1 MKKWNLNS
9 WTKYPAKHLPVYQ
22 DKKELDLVL
31 SKVKKYPPLVFAGE
45 TRSLKKSLADVVK
58 GKAFLL
64 QGGDCAESFAEF
76 NPDNIKDTFKAI
88 LQMSLVLTHSA
99 SMPVIKVGRIAG
111 QFSKPRSSPVEKKD
125 GKELPSYLGDNING
139 MEFSEKARIPD
150 AKRLFRAYS
159 QSASTLNLIR
169 AFSQG
174 GFADLRQVHL
184 WNLGFINK
192 KTKGKYKEIEDK
204 ISDALS
210 FMEACGINPESNRR
224 LRTVNFYT
232 SHEAL
237 LLPFE
242 EAMTR
247 VDSTTGEYHDTS
259 AHFVWIGDRTRQL
272 DGAHVEFCR
281 GIQNPIGLKCG
292 PSLKPDELIKL
303 SNILNPKNEAGRLT
317 LISRFGANKAEE
329 FLPKLIKAVKKEGL
343 NVVWSCDPMHGNTIK
358 ATSGLK
364 TRPFDNVLK
373 EVKNVFAIHQ
383 AEGSYAG
390 GLHVEMTGQDVT
402 ECTGGAQKISD
413 SDLSNRYR
421 THCDPRLNASQALE
435 LAFLISE
442 EIKKNSKYSKNI
454 IKAAS

>member
-1 MKKWNLNS
+1 MKKWNPNN
-9 WTKYPAKHLPVYQ
+9 WTKFPAKHLPVYT
-22 DKKELDLVL
+22 DKKELDMVL
-31 SKVKKYPPLVFAGE
+31 GKLKKYPPLVFAGE
-45 TRSLKKSLADVVK
+45 TRSLKKSLAEVVE

-76 NPDNIKDTFKAI
+76 HPDNIRDTFKAI

-99 SMPVIKVGRIAG
+99 SLPVIKIGRIAG
-111 QFSKPRSSPVEKKD
+111 QFSKPRSAPTEKKE

-139 MEFSEKARIPD
+139 MDFTESARVPD

-184 WNLGFINK
+184 WNLGFINE

-210 FMEACGINPESNRR
+210 FMEACGINADTNRR

-259 AHFVWIGDRTRQL
+259 AHFVWIGDRTRQP

-281 GIQNPIGLKCG
+281 GIKNPIGLKCG
-292 PSLKPDELIKL
+292 PTLKPDELINL
-303 SNILNPKNEAGRLT
+303 CNILNPENEAGKLT
-317 LISRFGANKAEE
+317 LISRFGHNSADK
-329 FLPKLIKAVKKEGL
+329 FLPKLIRAIKKEGL
-343 NVVWSCDPMHGNTIK
+343 KVVWSCDPMHGNTIK
-358 ATSGLK
+358 AETGFK

-373 EVKNVFAIHQ
+373 EVKDVFAIHQ
-383 AEGSYAG
+383 SEGTYAG

-413 SDLSNRYR
+413 KDLSNRYR

-454 IKAAS
+454 IKEAS

>member
-1 MKKWNLNS
+1 MKKWSLNS
-9 WTKYPAKHLPVYQ
+9 WRKFPAKHIPEYKDQ
-22 DKKELDLVL
+22 KELDLVL

-45 TRSLKKSLADVVK
+45 SRSLKKALADVVE

-76 NPDNIKDTFKAI
+76 HPDNIRDTFKAL
-88 LQMSLVLTHSA
+88 LQMSLVLTASA
-99 SMPVIKVGRIAG
+99 NLPVVKLGRIAG
-111 QFSKPRSSPVEKKD
+111 QFSKPRSSPTEKKD

-139 MEFSEKARIPD
+139 MEFSDKSREPD

-204 ISDALS
+204 ISDSLS
-210 FMEACGINPESNRR
+210 FMEACGINPDNNRR

-247 VDSTTGEYHDTS
+247 IDSTTGEYHDTS
-259 AHFVWIGDRTRQL
+259 AHFVWIGDRTRQP

-281 GIQNPIGLKCG
+281 GIKNPIGLKCG
-292 PSLKPDELIKL
+292 PSLKPEELIKL
-303 SNILNPKNEAGRLT
+303 CNILNPENEPGRLT
-317 LISRFGANKAEE
+317 LISRFGADNVEK
-329 FLPKLIKAVKKEGL
+329 FLPKLIRSIKKEGL
-343 NVVWSCDPMHGNTIK
+343 KVIWSCDPMHGNTIK
-358 ATSGLK
+358 AATGFK
-364 TRPFDNVLK
+364 TRPFENVLK
-373 EVKNVFAIHQ
+373 EVKNVFKIHQ
-383 AEGSYAG
+383 SEGSYAG

-402 ECTGGAQKISD
+402 ECTGGAQKISEK
-413 SDLSNRYR
+413 DLSNRYR
-421 THCDPRLNASQALE
+421 THCDPRLNATQALE
-435 LAFLISE
+435 LAFLISD

-454 IKAAS
+454 IQAAS